1 MLRGRF
7 SKIRGTDETLR
18 RIQQTTLNKYDET
31 CKQLR
36 LTYGSLYGK
45 VALADLLLHVDF
57 TTGLR
62 KIICYT
68 GLYKPNN
75 RKYNQTPPSSNKPSN
90 KPLQEK
96 QGQSQGCQ
104 TTPKEN
110 QTNSRRP
117 GLTAGKNQMKAGQ

>member
-1 MLRGRF
+1 ATNTISIYRPLC
-7 SKIRGTDETLR
+7 ETLG
-18 RIQQTTLNKYDET
+18 LSDD
-31 CKQLR
+31 C
-36 LTYGSLYGK
+36 LYGK